1 MAKKRLEDSFSE
13 DEDPSGAR
21 GISRAEFKLRKQHYP
36 SALHDKMSLKDIL
49 KYTPKQI
56 KDHPHVNS
64 LMKTDLSK
72 LKKAGY
78 NVNLD
83 YFEKQDNTG
92 KWNYYL
98 KVLGDNDYF
107 K

>member
-1 MAKKRLEDSFSE
+1 MAKNRLEDELSE
-13 DEDPSGAR
+13 EEDPSGAR
-21 GISRAEFKLRKQHYP
+21 GMARAEFKLRKQGYP
-36 SALHDKMSLKDIL
+36 SVSPRPIKEIIKHTPKDISGD
-49 KYTPKQI
+49 PR
-56 KDHPHVNS
+56 VNS
-64 LMKTDLSK
+64 LAKSDLSN

-92 KWNYYL
+92 KWNYYM
-98 KVLGDNDYF
+98 KVLGDNGYS